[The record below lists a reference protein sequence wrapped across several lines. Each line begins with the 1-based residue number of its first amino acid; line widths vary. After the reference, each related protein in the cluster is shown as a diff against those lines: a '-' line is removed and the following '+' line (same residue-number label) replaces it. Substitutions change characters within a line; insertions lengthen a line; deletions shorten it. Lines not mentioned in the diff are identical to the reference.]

1 MNTRLAAL
9 IAVTALV
16 LGPAEAN
23 IARADDAPLLRD
35 TGVSLVIGQQGNDA
49 LHRIRT
55 ELASSLR
62 RSVALPRLPA
72 LAQASQAAPG
82 SAAADQVVQVSFN
95 P

>member
-16 LGPAEAN
+16 LGPADAN
-23 IARADDAPLLRD
+23 IARADDAPALRE
-35 TGVSLVIGQQGNDA
+35 TGVGLVIGQQGNNA

-55 ELASSLR
+55 ELASTLHQSVVLPQLR
-62 RSVALPRLPA
+62 ALIKARH
-72 LAQASQAAPG
+72 AAPDSG
-82 SAAADQVVQVSFN
+82 PADAAVRVSFN